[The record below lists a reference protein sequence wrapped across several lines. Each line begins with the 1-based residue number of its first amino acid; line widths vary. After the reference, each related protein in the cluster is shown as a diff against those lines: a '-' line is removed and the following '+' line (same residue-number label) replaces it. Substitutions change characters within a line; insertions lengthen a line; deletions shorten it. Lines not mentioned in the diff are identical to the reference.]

1 MPEPDVTNNPAASQF
16 EFSTGGKLAFLQYK
30 LRPGRLALLHTEV
43 PKELE
48 GHGIGGKL
56 ARAGLEFARAQG
68 LVVVPL
74 CPFVVEYIKRHPE
87 FVELVAAEHRARVS
101 TETGRA
107 S

>member
-1 MPEPDVTNNPAASQF
+1 MSTPEVTNNSAAGQF
-16 EFSTGGKLAFLQYK
+16 ELSAGGKIAFLQYK
-30 LRPGRLALLHTEV
+30 LRPGRISLLHTEV

-68 LVVVPL
+68 LAVAPF

-87 FVELVAAEHRARVS
+87 FVELVAPEHRARVS
-101 TETGRA
+101 AT
-107 S
+107 